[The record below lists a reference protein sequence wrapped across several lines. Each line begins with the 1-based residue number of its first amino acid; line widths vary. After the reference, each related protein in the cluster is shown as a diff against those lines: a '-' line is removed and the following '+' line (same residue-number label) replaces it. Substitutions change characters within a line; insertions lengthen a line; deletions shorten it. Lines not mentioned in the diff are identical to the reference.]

1 MTEIKKKEKEE
12 VSKIRRILSGIYT
25 VFIYLLS
32 AGIIISALLFSF
44 NASPTKSIMGFRYYI
59 VITNSMSPTYN
70 EGDVVFVKVTS
81 SDNIKVGDV
90 ITFNPA
96 HSGDAYLTHRV
107 TQKYDDYN
115 MTGVTCF
122 KTKGDYNDVEDSFL
136 IEESRVIGK
145 VEFSVPKLGYIIRFF
160 QLRWYYAVGLII
172 SVLIFFKTSK
182 MYLISIRTDEKS
194 PD

>member
-1 MTEIKKKEKEE
+1 
-12 VSKIRRILSGIYT
+12 
-25 VFIYLLS
+25 
-32 AGIIISALLFSF
+32 
-44 NASPTKSIMGFRYYI
+44 
-59 VITNSMSPTYN
+59 
-70 EGDVVFVKVTS
+70 
-81 SDNIKVGDV
+81 
-90 ITFNPA
+90 
-96 HSGDAYLTHRV
+96 
-107 TQKYDDYN
+107 

-182 MYLISIRTDEKS
+182 MYLINIRTDEKS